1 MTQSELIDI
10 LSERMPDRSKSEIER
25 IVRTFFDTI
34 VKSMEKGRRVEL
46 RGFGSFYV
54 KHRHSRVGCDPR
66 TGKSIAVGERF
77 IPFFK
82 AGKALQ
88 DSLNVKKLSKSS

>member
-10 LSERMPDRSKSEIER
+10 LATKMPESSKMEIER

-34 VKSMEKGRRVEL
+34 IKALEQGRRVEL
-46 RGFGSFYV
+46 RGFGSFQV
-54 KHRHSRVGCDPR
+54 KHRPARVGCDPR
-66 TGKSIAVGERF
+66 TGHSISVEERY

-82 AGKALQ
+82 SGKAIH
-88 DSLNVKKLSKSS
+88 DALNQK